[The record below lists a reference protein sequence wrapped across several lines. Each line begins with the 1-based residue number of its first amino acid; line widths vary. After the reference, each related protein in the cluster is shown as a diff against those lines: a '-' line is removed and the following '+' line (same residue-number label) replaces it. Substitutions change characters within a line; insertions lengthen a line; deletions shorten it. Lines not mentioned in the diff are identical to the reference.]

1 MDHSRAVGA
10 HDDRSS
16 VASLR
21 MNLNRD
27 NRDNLVI
34 DAMGSLEAE
43 FRSRWR
49 ELNVPRNR
57 DDFPAPVPGL
67 FREPI

>member
-1 MDHSRAVGA
+1 
-10 HDDRSS
+10 
-16 VASLR
+16 